1 VGAELGRPG
10 LRLSAAA
17 ERALESYSW
26 PGNVRQLRN
35 VLERAGLLSERA
47 ELDVDDLGEGMAP
60 RSSSAGSSAQASVD
74 TGITLAEAERRH
86 VEAGVRAQ
94 NFDVPAAAKVLGLS
108 RSTLY
113 ERLKKHGISVT
124 ANRS

>member
-1 VGAELGRPG
+1 MGRPG
-10 LRLSAAA
+10 LRLSPSA

-35 VLERAGLLSERA
+35 VLERAALLSERTELEA
-47 ELDVDDLGEGMAP
+47 EDLGEGMAP
-60 RSSSAGSSAQASVD
+60 RAATAPVSTSQDA
-74 TGITLAEAERRH
+74 TLSLTEAEKRH
-86 VEAGVRAQ
+86 IDVVVRAQ

-113 ERLKKHGISVT
+113 EKLKKHGF
-124 ANRS
+124 